1 MIQKKK
7 KYSETYIKNIS
18 EMLDKPQL
26 EVKKDIFG
34 KEIFEGELSKIPL
47 TKLKR
52 DIWEIISNTNI
63 IF

>member
-1 MIQKKK
+1 MPLENQGHFVEEMIQKKK

-18 EMLDKPQL
+18 KMLDKPEL
-26 EVKKDIFG
+26 EV
-34 KEIFEGELSKIPL
+34 
-47 TKLKR
+47 KR